1 MIIPP
6 SPAFDPLLLLSVIL
20 IQVGARHLD
29 LELTEFQKKLM
40 KNKVIQALILFGL
53 SYIPIRDVK
62 KTLVVLAMI
71 YLCIYVIFN
80 ENNNYNLFSKRF
92 LYKEGIIKE
101 FNDMKKRY
109 YDNLSQ
115 LF

>member
-29 LELTEFQKKLM
+29 LELTEFQKKLL
-40 KNKVIQALILFGL
+40 KNKVIQAIILFGL
-53 SYIPIRDVK
+53 IYIPIRDVK

-101 FNDMKKRY
+101 FNDIKKRY

>member
-40 KNKVIQALILFGL
+40 KNKVIQAIILFGL
-53 SYIPIRDVK
+53 IYIPIRDVK

>member
-1 MIIPP
+1 
-6 SPAFDPLLLLSVIL
+6 
-20 IQVGARHLD
+20 
-29 LELTEFQKKLM
+29 
-40 KNKVIQALILFGL
+40 
-53 SYIPIRDVK
+53 
-62 KTLVVLAMI
+62 MI

-101 FNDMKKRY
+101 FNDIKQRY
-109 YDNLSQ
+109 YDNLAQ